1 MKTARTIIAVAMAL
15 FLQTA
20 LTPYVFAQMGGGAG
34 MMGPGYRGGR
44 GMGGGMMGGQGYGPG
59 NGRGQDYGPYGPG
72 AGYRPSPEKSQPPQN
87 LTPEEQKERA
97 KAFVDEYI
105 RRNLPEYK
113 LEKKNND
120 EKSK

>member
-1 MKTARTIIAVAMAL
+1 MKTARTMIAVAMAL

-20 LTPYVFAQMGGGAG
+20 VTPYVFAQMGGG
-34 MMGPGYRGGR
+34 MMGPGYGRGQ

-59 NGRGQDYGPYGPG
+59 YGRGQGYGPYGPG
-72 AGYRPSPEKSQPPQN
+72 PGYRPGPEQSQPPQN
-87 LTPEEQKERA
+87 LTPEEQQARD

-113 LEKKNND
+113 LEKKNNN